1 MDTIGMRMKQIRE
14 QNHLSQTE
22 VAELSGFSQ
31 ANIAKAET
39 GRINPSLKML
49 TWWADY
55 FDISL
60 DYLFCRTDKPEGKLY
75 EYKPKFK
82 ADEKDMKQ
90 FIEMCFDPKS
100 PYNSKLKETILNML
114 GDSDK

>member
-1 MDTIGMRMKQIRE
+1 MDTIGIRMKQIRE
-14 QNHLSQTE
+14 QNHLSQKE
-22 VAELSGFSQ
+22 VAQLSGFSQ

-49 TWWADY
+49 TWFADY

-82 ADEKDMKQ
+82 ADENMKQ

-100 PYNSKLKETILNML
+100 PYNSKLKEAILKMIG
-114 GDSDK
+114 GDSDE